1 MQSSQWHGAM
11 RSNDKF
17 LKIIEQYPDET
28 FTIADGFDDAIIGVD
43 EENGKVVYDIDEIIN
58 ILIQEDMTEE
68 EAVEYYYYNIVGSY
82 VGEKTPIFIRLLK
95 NYETNW

>member
-1 MQSSQWHGAM
+1 
-11 RSNDKF
+11 
-17 LKIIEQYPDET
+17 
-28 FTIADGFDDAIIGVD
+28 
-43 EENGKVVYDIDEIIN
+43 
-58 ILIQEDMTEE
+58 MTEE

>member
-1 MQSSQWHGAM
+1 M

-43 EENGKVVYDIDEIIN
+43 EENGKVVYDINEIIN
-58 ILIQEDMTEE
+58 ILI
-68 EAVEYYYYNIVGSY
+68 
-82 VGEKTPIFIRLLK
+82 
-95 NYETNW
+95 